1 MNTLVLQQILWELL
15 TYIAILSV
23 SCIMV
28 FLIDRKCMKALK
40 NQNKMHTLV
49 LTSAELELIYD
60 QLNLIELY
68 DDSDDNI
75 ELVGS
80 INNKIFVTSLE

>member
-1 MNTLVLQQILWELL
+1 
-15 TYIAILSV
+15 
-23 SCIMV
+23 
-28 FLIDRKCMKALK
+28 MKALK
-40 NQNKMHTLV
+40 NQDKIHTLV

-68 DDSDDNI
+68 DDSDDNY
-75 ELVGS
+75 ELLGS

>member
-1 MNTLVLQQILWELL
+1 
-15 TYIAILSV
+15 
-23 SCIMV
+23 V
-28 FLIDRKCMKALK
+28 FFSEVRVKALK
-40 NQNKMHTLV
+40 NQDKIHTLV

-60 QLNLIELY
+60 QLNLVELY

-80 INNKIFVTSLE
+80 INNKIFITSLE

>member
-1 MNTLVLQQILWELL
+1 
-15 TYIAILSV
+15 
-23 SCIMV
+23 
-28 FLIDRKCMKALK
+28 MKALK

-80 INNKIFVTSLE
+80 INNKIFVTSLEEK

>member
-1 MNTLVLQQILWELL
+1 
-15 TYIAILSV
+15 
-23 SCIMV
+23 
-28 FLIDRKCMKALK
+28 MKALK

-80 INNKIFVTSLE
+80 INNKIFITSLEEK

>member
-1 MNTLVLQQILWELL
+1 
-15 TYIAILSV
+15 
-23 SCIMV
+23 
-28 FLIDRKCMKALK
+28 MKALK
-40 NQNKMHTLV
+40 NQDKIHTLV

-68 DDSDDNI
+68 DDTDDNI

-80 INNKIFVTSLE
+80 INNKIFVTSLEEK